1 MESFSEVFNIVK
13 NILRENLTEPAYN
26 LWIEPLKAV
35 GLQDNVVTLMS
46 PSAFHCS
53 TLQHNYETRIKDVF
67 DEVMG
72 FDVTIRFISADQPEG
87 EAASLSEEKQPSS
100 EPEKKQPV
108 NLVLEEPELE
118 EPTQQTPEVFDH
130 SAFDPDGDYAYTFEN
145 FIVGSRNEFAYTA
158 CRSIATANFNAPKPY
173 NPLFIYGPSGLG
185 KTHLLMAIKFEVEK
199 RNPNL
204 NIIYSNAEVFTNEV
218 IEHIKH
224 QNMEELRRK
233 YRSADYFLIDDI
245 QFFAGKDSTQEE
257 FFHTF
262 NDLYQHNKQIV
273 ITSDRP
279 PKDIQIITDRL
290 KTRFESG
297 LLADISPPDIETRI
311 AIIKRKAELL
321 GLDIPDEI
329 VNFIASKLKS
339 NIRQLE
345 GAVKKLNVNKMLTH
359 EAVTLP
365 HAQSV
370 IREILNDEQP
380 LPVTVEK
387 IIEEVGRTFDVSPA
401 DIRSNKRS
409 GPISN
414 ARQIAIYIVR
424 EITQIPMKQIGQ
436 EFGNRDHTTIVYT
449 IKKVDNLMKT
459 NPHERGIIEDLI
471 RNIRAK

>member
-26 LWIEPLKAV
+26 LWIEPLQAV

-53 TLQHNYETRIKDVF
+53 TIQHNYETRIKDVF

-72 FDVTIRFISADQPEG
+72 FDVTLRFISADQAE
-87 EAASLSEEKQPSS
+87 EAAGQVPAPAEVETAPVPEKRPEKRAEEKPSPPAPQPA
-100 EPEKKQPV
+100 PAIQAH
-108 NLVLEEPELE
+108 
-118 EPTQQTPEVFDH
+118 PT
-130 SAFDPDGDYAYTFEN
+130 FDPDGDYEYTFEN

-245 QFFAGKDSTQEE
+245 QFFSGKDSTQEE

-311 AIIKRKAELL
+311 AIIKRKAEIL